1 MGGQKSYFIRKKE
14 QKKNEITIIFLQNLQ
29 NLTQT
34 CVIYLNSQKYSKKS
48 VTKV

>member
-14 QKKNEITIIFLQNLQ
+14 QKNEITIIFLQNLQ
-29 NLTQT
+29 NLTQK

>member
-1 MGGQKSYFIRKKE
+1 MGGQKSYFIRKIE
-14 QKKNEITIIFLQNLQ
+14 QKNEITIIFLQNFQ